1 MRQTSVINDLLNAIT
16 DPAALFGERRKPR
29 RMGRDAVGEMIEAV
43 LAGRGEASSSE
54 RASEFLRTYRDL
66 DYAGRTFVFRK
77 LAADYGPDADTLKGA
92 AEAYVASPT
101 QVAAKALQRAAEPRR
116 VELFRRLNQ
125 VQGGTQALVAM
136 RTELVERFDHHPD
149 LWVVDD
155 DLKRLFTA
163 WFNRGF
169 LILREIDWQ
178 TSAAILEKIIRY
190 ETVHAITGW
199 DDLRR
204 RIDVPDRRLFAFFHP
219 RLGDEPLIFVEVA
232 LMDTIPGAI
241 DPILAHERDTLAPAK
256 ANTAV
261 FYSINNCQVGLR
273 GISFGH
279 FLIKQVA
286 QDLAREMAN
295 LKSFITLSPMPGFAP
310 WLRDALSRGDPV
322 LSDVRTLVEPLL
334 EGRAWLDDAAA
345 VKAAEG
351 VLMPLAAH
359 YLTEARDG
367 KGRLIDPVARFHLG
381 NGARLE
387 EINWSADNS
396 PRGRASSLGIM
407 VNYAYVLS
415 DVEDNHEAFVN
426 DGEVAVSQSVQRL
439 ARGAIP
445 SGVPA
450 SAP

>member
-1 MRQTSVINDLLNAIT
+1 MAETSVINDLLSAIVDT
-16 DPAALFGERRKPR
+16 RLFGERRKPK
-29 RMGRDAVGEMIEAV
+29 RMDRADILSLLEGLVSV
-43 LAGRGEASSSE
+43 RGEASSSD
-54 RASEFLRTYRDL
+54 RAAEFWRSYKAL
-66 DYAGRTFVFRK
+66 DSAGRTFIFRT
-77 LAADYGPDADTLKGA
+77 LANDYGANPSALRAA
-92 AEAYVASPT
+92 AEAYLADGD
-101 QVAAKALQRAAEPRR
+101 ANRAKALQKAAEPRR
-116 VELFRRLNQ
+116 TRVFERLNL
-125 VQGGTQALVAM
+125 VRGGMQALVAM
-136 RTELVERFDHHPD
+136 RTELLERLPVHPD

-155 DLKRLFTA
+155 DLKRLLRA

-169 LILREIDWQ
+169 LELRQIDWQ
-178 TSAAILEKIIRY
+178 TSAAILDKFIRY
-190 ETVHAITGW
+190 ESVHAIN
-199 DDLRR
+199 DFEDLRR
-204 RIDVPDRRLFAFFHP
+204 RIDVPDRRLFSFFHP
-219 RLGDEPLIFVEVA
+219 SLGDEPLIFVEVA
-232 LMDTIPGAI
+232 FTNERATAI
-241 DPILAHERDTLAPAK
+241 GPILAEQRTPIDPHTAT
-256 ANTAV
+256 TAV

-310 WLRDALSRGDPV
+310 WLRDASSRGDPV
-322 LSDVRTLVEPLL
+322 LSEVRTLVEPLL